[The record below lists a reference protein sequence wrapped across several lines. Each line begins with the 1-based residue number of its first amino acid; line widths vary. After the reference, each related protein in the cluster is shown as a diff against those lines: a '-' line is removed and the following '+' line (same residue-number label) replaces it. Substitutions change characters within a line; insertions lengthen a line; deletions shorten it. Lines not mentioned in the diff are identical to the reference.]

1 MDYGKKVFFLFP
13 PSVVKD
19 ELVFRLLEQ
28 EFEVYMLRDAVAAKR
43 LLALYPDSLLFANID
58 DGMSEP
64 EWEMWILGVLA
75 EPATSGVGIG
85 ILTYNASD
93 DLRRKYLMD
102 VGTKCGLIHMKLGI
116 DESTRLLLAT
126 LNANEAK
133 GRRRYVRAECSGDR
147 LSSINLHHEGKK
159 ISGKIKD
166 ISVVGFSCD
175 FSFDPGYAKNTLV
188 TDIQL
193 SLRGALL
200 SVNAIVLGIREQ
212 EGIPT
217 YVFLYTPPLFG
228 DSRTKIR
235 RYIQIALQAFIDAK
249 AKG

>member
-28 EFEVYMLRDAVAAKR
+28 EYEVYMLRDATAAKR
-43 LLALYPDSLLFANID
+43 LLAFYPDSLLFANID

-75 EPATSGVGIG
+75 EPSTANVGIG

-93 DLRRKYLMD
+93 DLRRKYLMEI
-102 VGTKCGLIHMKLGI
+102 GTKCGLIHMKLGI

-133 GRRRYVRAECSGDR
+133 GRRRYVRAECSG
-147 LSSINLHHEGKK
+147 
-159 ISGKIKD
+159 ISA
-166 ISVVGFSCD
+166 VGFSCV
-175 FSFDPGYAKNTLV
+175 FTPDPGFVKNTLV
-188 TDIQL
+188 SDIQL
-193 SLRGALL
+193 RLRGALL
-200 SVNAIVLGIREQ
+200 TMSAIVFGIREQ
-212 EGIPT
+212 EGTST
-217 YVFLYTPPLFG
+217 YVFLFSPPLSG
-228 DSRTKIR
+228 DSRTKIS
-235 RYIQIALQAFIDAK
+235 RYIQTALQTFIDVK